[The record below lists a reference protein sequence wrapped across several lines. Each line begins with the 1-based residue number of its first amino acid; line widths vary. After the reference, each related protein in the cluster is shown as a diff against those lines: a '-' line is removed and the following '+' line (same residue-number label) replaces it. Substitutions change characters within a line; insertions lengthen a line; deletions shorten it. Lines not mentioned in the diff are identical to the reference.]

1 MEAIAD
7 VVARARQALDGVP
20 DDDED
25 RWIRL
30 AEFGGQLDWAWNQT
44 KSIEYLEE
52 AIGVSE
58 AVARVTAK
66 KGLITNQ
73 ADFLATLHSLWLE
86 KYHETHEIMDLDE
99 SIQAARQAAE
109 LTPEDDEYKASRL
122 SEFSHRIHARY
133 KRLGRLSDLQEAIQ
147 AADQATYWR
156 VQRLGRWDLL
166 CQRPADH
173 RERSNRLNN
182 LGHVLY
188 STYVY
193 TDMRQYLEEAIDL
206 AKDAIDA
213 LTATLP
219 PDHPSRLDRRFNL
232 AVRLGVR
239 YSLTASDDDINGAIR
254 TSQEV
259 LSLTPQGSLELPTR
273 LNLLGSLL
281 EDRYKTNLDRKD
293 LDKAIEIALKGRDA
307 SPDDSLDRATF
318 LRNLTFRFGE
328 KFLFSNS
335 LDDLNLAI
343 DVAREA
349 LEIIPRD
356 VPERL
361 SVLSNLGALLGKRYS
376 QTLDAGGL
384 DEAIGFAREAHDA
397 FAGPHIRIND
407 KISRII
413 VLHDLLDKKYSR
425 SGAISDLE
433 TVILAA
439 KEAIK
444 IIPKGHEQRPELLDA
459 LSHHLD
465 HKYFYT
471 RTTDDLH
478 GCIQFTREA
487 LAETSESSPHWAAR
501 CHNLGLRLGEH
512 YSAIGMRAVSD
523 LSEAILMSRNAVK
536 ATHEKHPMR
545 PDYLNGLSMNLGR
558 RYYENGQREDLDEAI
573 RSARE
578 TMKIAPSDHP
588 DRGYFLINLSNRIG
602 DRFTHTGDGDDLTES
617 TQLAQEALE
626 ATTQHGPRLSIRMN
640 NLGLRLRDRYLR
652 TGETKDLDKSIDL
665 ARKATEA
672 TSTDTK
678 TPERTD
684 QLFNLAIRLGDRY
697 QRTGEEKDLREAIE
711 LAKEAVQSTL
721 EGHPAQGTRLNALAS
736 LLGDKYSRS
745 HVLSHLDDSIAFARK
760 ATLVGTQ
767 DHFVR
772 HAEYLNNLGNRLSD
786 RYSHAG
792 ALDDLEEAVKFHDE
806 AVKMV
811 PPTHPDR
818 ADYLNNLG
826 NALSDRYERK
836 REVADLDRAIT
847 VSQEAL
853 AALVPPNNPNQGPI
867 LSTIGNRLI
876 DRYSG
881 ETHPKRGQVEDLNM
895 AISHIN
901 KAVQVTPEGR
911 PDRVK
916 YLNNQGKFYGLKY
929 RHFEMQHLD
938 DLELGISA
946 ANKAVDTCPD
956 DHPARAAATFNL
968 GRLLWDRYSK
978 VGEPD
983 DLRNARAN
991 FVSTLGHKQAPIS
1004 LRIDAGRQFLLT
1016 PDVLNDRRQAYDMA
1030 KQTILLVPMS
1040 APLSLRP
1047 TDKQYL
1053 LTQAVGIASDT
1064 AAIAL
1069 EADES
1074 PVEALKLLETGRG
1087 IIAGSLQKIR
1097 ADILELHRSH
1107 PKLAQ
1112 AFDQLRNLM
1121 DSSKTSH
1128 GDSDKSFIEADTRHL
1143 ATARMEN
1150 LLSKI
1155 QQQPGFEGFLGTV
1168 SENQMLQAGSRGPII
1183 VVNVSRF
1190 RCDAIIVEECG
1201 IRTLPLNDVTYE
1213 IIESKALEVRY
1224 PFTLIWL
1231 WDVIVGP
1238 VLESLGILSTPHAG
1252 KPWPHVWWIPTGP
1265 LVGFPLHAAGH
1276 HFGGQGQTAL
1286 DRVMSS
1292 YSTSVQAIVHARKSM
1307 NFSFVNQN
1315 DAADA
1320 AQEESEGSSGR
1331 EFVLVSMPK
1340 TPGMTSLK
1348 YATSEIDAV
1357 KLGCI
1362 SRGISYTHAA
1372 GKPKD
1377 VLAALNGGCKV
1388 FHFAGH
1394 GDTHPIDP
1402 LQSRLLLEDWENQ
1415 SLTAGSL
1422 LEINLREKSPFLAYL
1437 SACGTSQILDDK
1449 SVDESIH
1456 LAGAFQLAG
1465 FRHVIGTLWEVD
1477 DALCVDAAKLAYEGL
1492 WKWGMTDDSSSNAQQ
1507 TANKPLTRG
1516 GRDDSGQ

>member
-1 MEAIAD
+1 MERIDD
-7 VVARARQALDGVP
+7 VVDRARQALEGVSE
-20 DDDED
+20 DDED
-25 RWIRL
+25 RWRTL
-30 AEFGGQLDWAWNQT
+30 AEFGGLLDWAWSQT
-44 KSIEYLEE
+44 KSMQYLEE

-58 AVARVTAK
+58 AVVKVTAD
-66 KGLITNQ
+66 KGLIMNQ

-86 KYHETHEIMDLDE
+86 KYHETHEIMDLDK
-99 SIQAARQAAE
+99 SIQAARKAAD

-122 SEFSHRIHARY
+122 SEFSHRIHTRY

-147 AADQATYWR
+147 AADQAIEASPGIQNEATRAGWR
-156 VQRLGRWDLL
+156 SNLAFLVTARFRHTGESKDLEHGI
-166 CQRPADH
+166 RYAREAVEATPADH

-188 STYVY
+188 STYIY
-193 TDMRQYLEEAIDL
+193 KDMPQYLEEAINL

-213 LTATLP
+213 FPAAVP

-232 AVRLGVR
+232 AVRLGAR
-239 YSLTASDDDINGAIR
+239 YSLTASNDDIDEATRI
-254 TSQEV
+254 TQEV
-259 LSLTPQGSLELPTR
+259 LSLTPHGSLEFPTR
-273 LNLLGSLL
+273 LDLLGSLL
-281 EDRYKTNLDRKD
+281 EDRYKSTLKREYLNE
-293 LDKAIEIALKGRDA
+293 AIDIAMKGLEVT
-307 SPDDSLDRATF
+307 SNDSLDQATF

-335 LDDLNLAI
+335 LDDLELAI
-343 DVAREA
+343 HAARKA

-384 DEAIGFAREAHDA
+384 DEAIGFAREAQDA

-407 KISRII
+407 RISRII
-413 VLHDLLDKKYSR
+413 VLHDLLYKKYSR

-439 KEAIK
+439 KEAVNIT
-444 IIPKGHEQRPELLDA
+444 PQDHEQRPELLDT

-471 RTTDDLH
+471 RTIDDLH

-487 LAETSESSPHWAAR
+487 LAKTSESSPHWAAR
-501 CHNLGLRLGEH
+501 CHNLGLRLGEN
-512 YSAIGMRAVSD
+512 YSVIGKRVASD
-523 LSEAILMSRNAVK
+523 LREAIQMSRNAVK
-536 ATHEKHPMR
+536 ATHEKHTMR
-545 PDYLNGLSMNLGR
+545 PDYLNGLSLNLGR
-558 RYYENGQREDLDEAI
+558 QYYENGQKADLDEAI
-573 RSARE
+573 KYARE
-578 TMKIAPSDHP
+578 TMKVAPSDHP
-588 DRGYFLINLSNRIG
+588 DHGYFLINLSNRIG
-602 DRFTHTGDGDDLTES
+602 DRFTHTGDEDDLTES

-626 ATTQHGPRLSIRMN
+626 VTAQHGPRLSIRMN

-652 TGETKDLDKSIDL
+652 TGEMEDLDKSILL
-665 ARKATEA
+665 ARKATQA

-678 TPERTD
+678 TPERID

-697 QRTGEEKDLREAIE
+697 QRTGEEKDLKEAIG
-711 LAKEAVQSTL
+711 LAKEAVKSTP

-736 LLGDKYSRS
+736 LLGDQYARS

-792 ALDDLEEAVKFHDE
+792 ALDDLEEAIKFHDE
-806 AVKMV
+806 AVKTV

-836 REVADLDRAIT
+836 RGIVDLDRAII

-853 AALVPPNNPNQGPI
+853 AALVPQNNPNQGPI

-929 RHFEMQHLD
+929 RHFEMLHLD
-938 DLELGISA
+938 DLEVGIRA
-946 ANKAVDTCPD
+946 AKKAVDVCPG
-956 DHPARAAATFNL
+956 DHPDRAAATFNL

-983 DLRNARAN
+983 DLQNARKN
-991 FVSTLGHKQAPIS
+991 FALTVGHKQAPIS
-1004 LRIDAGRQFLLT
+1004 LRIDAGRQFLST
-1016 PDVLNDRRQAYDMA
+1016 PDVLNDKQEAYDIA
-1030 KQTILLVPMS
+1030 KQTISLVPVS

-1047 TDKQYL
+1047 ADKQYL
-1053 LTQAVGIASDT
+1053 LTQAVGLASDA
-1064 AAIAL
+1064 AAIAT
-1069 EADES
+1069 EAGQG
-1074 PVEALKLLETGRG
+1074 PAEALKLLETGRG
-1087 IIAGSLQKIR
+1087 IIASSLQKIR
-1097 ADILELHRSH
+1097 TDTSELHRSH
-1107 PKLAQ
+1107 PKMAQ
-1112 AFDQLRNLM
+1112 AFNQLRNLM
-1121 DSSKTSH
+1121 DVSNTSH
-1128 GDSDKSFIEADTRHL
+1128 AGSDKSLIAADSRHL

-1155 QQQPGFEGFLGTV
+1155 QQQPGFEGFLDTM
-1168 SENQMLQAGSRGPII
+1168 SENQMLQAGSRGPVV

-1190 RCDAIIVEECG
+1190 S
-1201 IRTLPLNDVTYE
+1201 VTYE
-1213 IIESKALEVRY
+1213 TIESRARKVRH
-1224 PFTLIWL
+1224 PSDLTWL

-1238 VLESLGILSTPHAG
+1238 VLQYLGFASTPHAG
-1252 KPWPHVWWIPTGP
+1252 KSWPHVWWIPTGP

-1276 HFGGQGQTAL
+1276 HIDRQGQTAL
-1286 DRVMSS
+1286 DRVISS
-1292 YSTSVQAIVHARKSM
+1292 YSTSVQAILHARKSM
-1307 NFSFVNQN
+1307 NYNSAHHI
-1315 DAADA
+1315 AATE
-1320 AQEESEGSSGR
+1320 QEKSEGNSSS
-1331 EFVLVSMPK
+1331 EFVLVSMPA
-1340 TPGMTSLK
+1340 TLGLPPLEH
-1348 YATSEIDAV
+1348 ATSEIDTV
-1357 KLGCI
+1357 KLGCQ
-1362 SRGISYTHAA
+1362 SRGIGYTHAA
-1372 GKPKD
+1372 GKHKD
-1377 VLAALNGGCKV
+1377 VLAALNSGCKV

-1394 GDTHPIDP
+1394 GETHSIDP
-1402 LQSRLLLEDWENQ
+1402 LQSCLLLEDWKNQ
-1415 SLTAGSL
+1415 PLTAGNL
-1422 LEINLREKSPFLAYL
+1422 LEINLKENFPFLAYL
-1437 SACGTSQILDDK
+1437 SACGTSQIRDDR

-1465 FRHVIGTLWEVD
+1465 FRHQ
-1477 DALCVDAAKLAYEGL
+1477 
-1492 WKWGMTDDSSSNAQQ
+1492 N
-1507 TANKPLTRG
+1507 
-1516 GRDDSGQ
+1516 

>member
-58 AVARVTAK
+58 AVARVTAE

-147 AADQATYWR
+147 AADQAVEASPGIHNEATRAGWR
-156 VQRLGRWDLL
+156 SDLVFL
-166 CQRPADH
+166 VTARFRHTGESEDLEDGICYAREAVEATPADH

-232 AVRLGVR
+232 A
-239 YSLTASDDDINGAIR
+239 
-254 TSQEV
+254 
-259 LSLTPQGSLELPTR
+259 QGSLELPTR

-343 DVAREA
+343 DAAREA

-376 QTLDAGGL
+376 QTLDAGEL

-407 KISRII
+407 RISRII
-413 VLHDLLDKKYSR
+413 VFHDLLDEKYSR
-425 SGAISDLE
+425 TGAMSDLE

-439 KEAIK
+439 KEAVNIT
-444 IIPKGHEQRPELLDA
+444 PKGHEPRPELLDT

-471 RTTDDLH
+471 RTTDDLR

-512 YSAIGMRAVSD
+512 YSAIGMRAASD

-558 RYYENGQREDLDEAI
+558 QYYENGWREDLDEAI

-602 DRFTHTGDGDDLTES
+602 DRFTHTGDEGDLTEA

-652 TGETKDLDKSIDL
+652 TGEMEDLNRSIQL
-665 ARKATEA
+665 ARKAKEA
-672 TSTDTK
+672 TSMNTK
-678 TPERTD
+678 IPERID

-697 QRTGEEKDLREAIE
+697 NRIGEEADLQEAID
-711 LAKEAVQSTL
+711 LAKESVQSTP
-721 EGHPAQGTRLNALAS
+721 EGHPSQGTRLNALAS
-736 LLGDKYSRS
+736 LLGNKYARS
-745 HVLSHLDDSIAFARK
+745 HALSHLDDSIAFARK
-760 ATLVGTQ
+760 AVLVGTK

-772 HAEYLNNLGNRLSD
+772 RAEYLNNLGNRLSD

-792 ALDDLEEAVKFHDE
+792 ALDDLEEAIKFHDE
-806 AVKMV
+806 AVIAL
-811 PPTHPDR
+811 PSTHPDR

-826 NALSDRYERK
+826 NALSDRFERK
-836 REVADLDRAIT
+836 GETADLDRSII
-847 VSQEAL
+847 VSQAAL
-853 AALVPPNNPNQGPI
+853 AALVPQDNPNRGPI

-881 ETHPKRGQVEDLNM
+881 ESHPKRGQVEDLNM
-895 AISHIN
+895 AISQIN
-901 KAVQVTPEGR
+901 EAVQVTPTGR

-916 YLNNQGKFYGLKY
+916 YLSNQGKFYGFKY
-929 RHFEMQHLD
+929 RHLDMQNLD
-938 DLELGISA
+938 DLELGISSA
-946 ANKAVDTCPD
+946 KQAVDICPE
-956 DHPARAAATFNL
+956 DHPDRAAATFNL
-968 GRLLWDRYSK
+968 GRLLGYKYSK
-978 VGEPD
+978 VGELE
-983 DLRNARAN
+983 DLRNAREN
-991 FVSTLGHKQAPIS
+991 FALALGQKQGPIS

-1016 PDVLNDRRQAYDMA
+1016 PDVLNDSQKAYDIA
-1030 KQTILLVPMS
+1030 KQTISLVPVS

-1047 TDKQYL
+1047 ADKQYL
-1053 LTQAVGIASDT
+1053 LTQAVGLASDA
-1064 AAIAL
+1064 AAIAIQ
-1069 EADES
+1069 AGES
-1074 PVEALKLLETGRG
+1074 PAEALKLLENGRG

-1097 ADILELHRSH
+1097 ADISELHRSH

-1112 AFDQLRNLM
+1112 TFDQLRNHM
-1121 DSSKTSH
+1121 DSSNTSH
-1128 GDSDKSFIEADTRHL
+1128 GDSAKSSVEADTRHL

-1155 QQQPGFEGFLGTV
+1155 QQQTGFEGFLGTV

-1183 VVNVSRF
+1183 AVNNV
-1190 RCDAIIVEECG
+1190 
-1201 IRTLPLNDVTYE
+1201 
-1213 IIESKALEVRY
+1213 
-1224 PFTLIWL
+1224 
-1231 WDVIVGP
+1231 
-1238 VLESLGILSTPHAG
+1238 
-1252 KPWPHVWWIPTGP
+1252 
-1265 LVGFPLHAAGH
+1265 
-1276 HFGGQGQTAL
+1276 
-1286 DRVMSS
+1286 
-1292 YSTSVQAIVHARKSM
+1292 
-1307 NFSFVNQN
+1307 
-1315 DAADA
+1315 
-1320 AQEESEGSSGR
+1320 
-1331 EFVLVSMPK
+1331 
-1340 TPGMTSLK
+1340 
-1348 YATSEIDAV
+1348 
-1357 KLGCI
+1357 
-1362 SRGISYTHAA
+1362 
-1372 GKPKD
+1372 
-1377 VLAALNGGCKV
+1377 
-1388 FHFAGH
+1388 
-1394 GDTHPIDP
+1394 
-1402 LQSRLLLEDWENQ
+1402 
-1415 SLTAGSL
+1415 
-1422 LEINLREKSPFLAYL
+1422 
-1437 SACGTSQILDDK
+1437 
-1449 SVDESIH
+1449 
-1456 LAGAFQLAG
+1456 AFELY
-1465 FRHVIGTLWEVD
+1465 H
-1477 DALCVDAAKLAYEGL
+1477 
-1492 WKWGMTDDSSSNAQQ
+1492 
-1507 TANKPLTRG
+1507 
-1516 GRDDSGQ
+1516 